1 MKLLAAKANTGKRVI
16 YTNPSTH
23 EKESGVISHCD
34 QKYAYVYYGDPPI
47 IHPTHPDNLEFDRSR
62 R

>member
-1 MKLLAAKANTGKRVI
+1 MNLLAAKSNPGGRVI
-16 YTNPSTH
+16 YTNPSTG

-34 QKYAYVYYGDPPI
+34 NTNVYVHYGEPPI
-47 IHPTHPDNLEFDRSR
+47 IHPTHPANLEFDRSR

>member
-1 MKLLAAKANTGKRVI
+1 MNLLAAKSNTGKRVV
-16 YTNPSTH
+16 YTNPSTR

-34 QKYAYVYYGDPPI
+34 DKYVYVHYGDPPI
-47 IHPTHPDNLEFDRSR
+47 IHSTHPDNLEFDRSR